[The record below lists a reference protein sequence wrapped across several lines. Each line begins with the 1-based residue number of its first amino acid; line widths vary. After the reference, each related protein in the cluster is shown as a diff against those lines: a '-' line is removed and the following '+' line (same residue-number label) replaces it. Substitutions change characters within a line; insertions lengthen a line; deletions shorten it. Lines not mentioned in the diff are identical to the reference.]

1 MIFFTI
7 FIINDISF
15 FWKKSSKKILR
26 NETNYLFIII
36 IEIIFVESKFKEQ
49 KDFLNPSSKINF

>member
-1 MIFFTI
+1 M
-7 FIINDISF
+7 
-15 FWKKSSKKILR
+15 LR